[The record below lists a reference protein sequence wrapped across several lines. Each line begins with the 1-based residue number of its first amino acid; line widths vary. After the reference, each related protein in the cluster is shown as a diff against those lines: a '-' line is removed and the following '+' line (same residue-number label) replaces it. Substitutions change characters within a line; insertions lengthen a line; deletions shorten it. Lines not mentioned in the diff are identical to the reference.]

1 MTQSVGKIATKS
13 SEPGLIEQIDIFSNK
28 TGKSVSLANGLIS
41 FTYVE
46 SIMNDT
52 IKVNLS
58 FIDSGNTIDNK
69 NIIEGLP
76 LVGQERV
83 ILKFTDNNKNTLG
96 GQPELVLYV
105 NKITPTDSKT
115 QKSIIS
121 LELVSKESILNQK
134 IRITKRLDGKI
145 SDHVKTILTSQD
157 YLKTEK
163 KVEVEDTINNF
174 NFFGN
179 NKKSFY
185 TINWLSKKGVSAKSQ
200 KLGTSAG
207 YFFYETSEGF
217 FFKSIDGLLEQEA
230 KTKLIYN
237 ETPDS
242 FGKNIPEGYDQKV
255 LKFNKNNNVNVQDKL
270 KMGTFSNR
278 TVLFDPFTC
287 YYEVKAPIT
296 NETEDSLK
304 MGGKELPLGEE
315 NRNKE
320 FDIPGKNKDF
330 SRTQY
335 FLLDKGT
342 APTGNSDQQIEKSAE
357 ENFEY
362 GQIANQSMM
371 RYNQLYS
378 MRASITIAGNFSLH
392 AGDAIHVDS
401 PGLEKKNT
409 SDIDRRDGGL
419 YIITDI
425 CHKIDSQ
432 GTFTQCNLVRDS
444 FGRKPPKR

>member
-1 MTQSVGKIATKS
+1 MTQSVGQIATKS

-96 GQPELVLYV
+96 GQPQLVLYV
-105 NKITPTDSKT
+105 NKITPIDSKT
-115 QKSIIS
+115 QKSIVA

-185 TINWLSKKGVSAKSQ
+185 TINWLSKKAVSAKSQ
-200 KLGTSAG
+200 KLGETAG
-207 YFFYETSEGF
+207 YIFYETSEGF
-217 FFKSIDGLLEQEA
+217 FFKSIDSLLDE
-230 KTKLIYN
+230 KTNPPKLKLLYN
-237 ETPDS
+237 ETPDVR
-242 FGKNIPEGYDQKV
+242 GQNIPKQYDQKI
-255 LKFNKNNNVNVQDKL
+255 LRFQKMNNVNVQEKL
-270 KMGTFSNR
+270 KMGTFTNR

-287 YYEVKAPIT
+287 YYEVKTVSPGS
-296 NETEDSLK
+296 DLK
-304 MGGKELPLGEE
+304 TGGKELFLDEC
-315 NRNKE
+315 RNKE
-320 FDIPGKNKDF
+320 FDIQGENKEF

-342 APTGNSDQQIEKSAE
+342 APTGDSDQQIEKSGE

-378 MRASITIAGNFSLH
+378 MRVNITIAGNLSLH
-392 AGDAIHVDS
+392 AGDAIYLDF
-401 PGLEKKNT
+401 PGLEQKNT
-409 SDIDRRDGGL
+409 FNLDNRDGGL

-425 CHKIDSQ
+425 CHSLDTE
-432 GTFTQCNLVRDS
+432 GTFTECNLVRDS
-444 FGRKPPKR
+444 YGRKPLPR

>member
-1 MTQSVGKIATKS
+1 MAQIATKLS
-13 SEPGLIEQIDIFSNK
+13 DPTQSFQQVTLHSNK
-28 TGKSVSLANGLIS
+28 NPGDTVSLLDGIVD
-41 FTYVE
+41 FQYFE
-46 SIMNDT
+46 SIMSDT
-52 IKVNLS
+52 IRVNLI
-58 FIDSGNTIDNK
+58 FADSGNSINDK
-69 NIIEGLP
+69 NVLEGLP

-83 ILKFTDNNKNTLG
+83 EIKFTDNAENVIG
-96 GQPELVLYV
+96 DQPKLILYV
-105 NKITPTDSKT
+105 NKITPIDNKT
-115 QKSIIS
+115 QKSLVG
-121 LELVSKESILNQK
+121 LELVSKEFIMNEK
-134 IRITKRLDGKI
+134 VRITKRMDGKV
-145 SDHVKTILTSQD
+145 SDHIKTILTSQD

-200 KLGTSAG
+200 KLGDSAG

-255 LKFNKNNNVNVQDKL
+255 LKFSKNNNVNVQDKL

-287 YYEVKAPIT
+287 YYEVKAPST
-296 NETEDSLK
+296 SQTEGSLK

-320 FDIPGKNKDF
+320 FDIEGTNKDF

-342 APTGNSDQQIEKSAE
+342 APTGDSDQQIEKSAE